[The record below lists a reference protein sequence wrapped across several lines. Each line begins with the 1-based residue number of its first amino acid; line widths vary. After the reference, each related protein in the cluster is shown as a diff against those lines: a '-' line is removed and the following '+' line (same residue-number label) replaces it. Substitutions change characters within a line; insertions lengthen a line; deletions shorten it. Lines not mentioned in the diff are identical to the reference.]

1 MIIHKNNYIE
11 VKTYFSKRDNKVK
24 NMPQTGKRYLQWK
37 NLILDRQLNFI
48 KKQKLLRK
56 YPKDQIEHCK
66 MVWNKEWKMKTLK
79 KPQFHSASTTKQK

>member
-24 NMPQTGKRYLQWK
+24 NLPQTGKRYLQWK

-48 KKQKLLRK
+48 KK
-56 YPKDQIEHCK
+56 
-66 MVWNKEWKMKTLK
+66 
-79 KPQFHSASTTKQK
+79 